1 MLVDIRSDNVD
12 RISFEV
18 AGVSSE
24 AVVLKVDERRRI
36 VARNILTFLEVYVNS
51 STMETDVAIEGVVLK
66 DDVFR
71 VCILDKDR
79 ALRGKAIN

>member
-1 MLVDIRSDNVD
+1 MLVNIRSDDVNC
-12 RISFEV
+12 ISFEV
-18 AGVSSE
+18 AGVSGE
-24 AVVLKVDERRRI
+24 AVVLEVDERRWI

-71 VCILDKDR
+71 VCI
-79 ALRGKAIN
+79 